1 MAHME
6 HRIRHPKQV
15 SVHNL
20 RSSFTRQA
28 QTNHDD
34 RRIQIPKF
42 AETVSVFLSVCPRVA
57 SAVCQLLQNR
67 AAEAS

>member
-1 MAHME
+1 ME

-34 RRIQIPKF
+34 RRID
-42 AETVSVFLSVCPRVA
+42 APRAGWA
-57 SAVCQLLQNR
+57 STAVQ
-67 AAEAS
+67 